1 MLDRFDEMETDRD
14 IQPEPVAGAALL
26 LPHPTDRSRMV
37 RWTGNAFDVD
47 GESVRVLA
55 FAVTPSGWTE
65 ELTRLHED
73 AGGSDHFIDIA
84 SRTHAIDE
92 TVRVA
97 GSAPSMIVEI
107 GCSSGFLLRD
117 LMARLPDHFFLG
129 ADYTYG
135 TLEALGAHLPAVPLV
150 QFDMTHCPLPDAF
163 ADVVVLL
170 NVLEHIEDDEAA
182 IAELFRITRPGG
194 SVIIEVPAGSS
205 LFDVYDRVL
214 LHHRRY
220 DMSALLA
227 RLRNAGFRIE
237 RKSHLGFL
245 LYPAFYV
252 SKRLN
257 QLRYRAASDIDER
270 ALISHMIAATRRTSR
285 LLGFVMTCERA
296 MRRYMYIPFGIRC
309 LVTCRKASEPDGSA
323 HGLPHVVG

>member
-1 MLDRFDEMETDRD
+1 
-14 IQPEPVAGAALL
+14 
-26 LPHPTDRSRMV
+26 
-37 RWTGNAFDVD
+37 
-47 GESVRVLA
+47 
-55 FAVTPSGWTE
+55 
-65 ELTRLHED
+65 
-73 AGGSDHFIDIA
+73 
-84 SRTHAIDE
+84 
-92 TVRVA
+92 
-97 GSAPSMIVEI
+97 
-107 GCSSGFLLRD
+107 
-117 LMARLPDHFFLG
+117 
-129 ADYTYG
+129 
-135 TLEALGAHLPAVPLV
+135 
-150 QFDMTHCPLPDAF
+150 
-163 ADVVVLL
+163 
-170 NVLEHIEDDEAA
+170 
-182 IAELFRITRPGG
+182 
-194 SVIIEVPAGSS
+194 VIIEVPAGSS

-220 DMSALLA
+220 DMSALLT

-309 LVTCRKASEPDGSA
+309 LVTCRKASEPGGSA